1 MKLIL
6 KITIPI
12 LLIVIV
18 YKFLDYKDFYQYD
31 FNELSDSETELF
43 KYKAAYDFQDHRNV
57 YKGYFGN
64 AQFLFPRHKV
74 DKIVLLE
81 KDKIFKTFWIK
92 RRLKNERINE
102 IIGLF
107 NTPENFDWGE
117 TTWGPSD
124 YDYIFK
130 FYNNGDLVGRIDMC
144 YHDCGMIRTRPFSPN
159 RKYGQLSQIGHEEL
173 FLIIY
178 KLDYWK

>member
-6 KITIPI
+6 KIIITF
-12 LLIVIV
+12 LLIFVA
-18 YKFLDYKDFYQYD
+18 YKFLDYKDFYRYD
-31 FNELSDSETELF
+31 FKELSDTENGIF
-43 KYKAAYDFQDHRNV
+43 KYKATYDYQAHRNV
-57 YKGYFGN
+57 YNEYVGKTE
-64 AQFLFPRHKV
+64 FLFPRQKV

-81 KDKIFKTFWIK
+81 KDKLLKTFWMK
-92 RRLKNERINE
+92 RRLKDEKINE

-107 NTPENFDWGE
+107 NNPGNFNWGE

-130 FYNNGDLVGRIDMC
+130 FYNNGDLVGKIDMC
-144 YHDCGMIRTRPFSPN
+144 YHDCGMIITKPFSPN
-159 RKYGQLSQIGHEEL
+159 RKYGQLSPAGYNEL
-173 FLIIY
+173 FFIIY